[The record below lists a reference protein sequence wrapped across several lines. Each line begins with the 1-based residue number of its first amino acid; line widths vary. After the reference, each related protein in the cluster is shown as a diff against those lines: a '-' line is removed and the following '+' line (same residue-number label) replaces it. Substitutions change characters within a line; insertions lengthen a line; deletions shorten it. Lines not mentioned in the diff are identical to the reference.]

1 MNLRLCFGISA
12 IAVVGVAVAC
22 STSSPGSGFE
32 DNGGGDAALPDDGGG
47 GPDPDAAP
55 IFGGNGDGSTGT
67 CVNLECRQVTCPN
80 GGTTSLSGTVYAPTP
95 TQFGKADPIYNAIV
109 YVPNADLKPFPKGV
123 SCDKCGAVTSG
134 SPIAVALS
142 GSDGKFKITN
152 VPTGDNVPL
161 VFQVGRWRRKVVVP
175 HVAECQDTPLDAES
189 TRLPRDH
196 TEGDI
201 PLMAITTSYYDPT
214 QCIMRKIGVADS
226 EFTAPTGTGR
236 IHLYQ
241 GGGMNLKNATLPQ
254 GNTLWGDATN
264 PSKLK
269 DYDIVALPC
278 LSHPS
283 DMTGRTNIVDY
294 TSSGG
299 RVYIT
304 DLSVDVMSAGPAPW
318 PSVASWT
325 SGFIGTTTGTVDQ
338 TFPKGQALAD
348 WLQAIGATTSK
359 GVIALDEVYS
369 RFTATTQQRWLY
381 NPTNP
386 LIFSYNTPLGADAG
400 DQCGRAIYASF
411 HVATPTSGTFPDSCD
426 TQPLTPQE
434 KVLEF
439 MLFDLAACVQTDG
452 SVPQPP
458 PIK

>member
-1 MNLRLCFGISA
+1 MSVRVWVFLGFAGLLA
-12 IAVVGVAVAC
+12 GVAIAC
-22 STSSPGSGFE
+22 STSKPDSSFDGNNDDGGAPGDGGGPTDDGGPVFT
-32 DNGGGDAALPDDGGG
+32 GGGD
-47 GPDPDAAP
+47 
-55 IFGGNGDGSTGT
+55 GNSPT
-67 CVNLECRQVTCPN
+67 CTNLQCKQVTCPN
-80 GGTTSLSGTVYAPTP
+80 GGTTSVSGTVYAPTP
-95 TQFGKADPIYNAIV
+95 SQFGKADPIYNAIV
-109 YVPNADLKPFPKGV
+109 YIPNADLAPFPKGV
-123 SCDKCGAVTSG
+123 TCDKCGAVTSG

-142 GSDGKFKITN
+142 GSDGKFTLTN
-152 VPTGDNVPL
+152 VPVADDVPF
-161 VFQVGRWRRKVVVP
+161 VIQVGRWRRKVTIP
-175 HVAECQDTPLDAES
+175 HVAKCADTPLDAET

-201 PLMAITTSYYDPT
+201 PLMAITTSFYDPT

-226 EFTAPTGTGR
+226 EFTAPSGTGR

-241 GGGMNLKNATLPQ
+241 GGGMGLKNATLPQ

-278 LSHPS
+278 LSHPT
-283 DMTGRTNIVDY
+283 DMTGRQNVMDY
-294 TSSGG
+294 TNSGG
-299 RVYIT
+299 RAYIT

-325 SGFIGTTTGTVDQ
+325 NGYIGATTGTVDQ
-338 TFPKGQALAD
+338 TFPKGKALAD
-348 WLQAIGATTSK
+348 WLQAIGATTTLGS
-359 GVIALDEVYS
+359 IALDEVYY

-381 NPTNP
+381 DPTNP
-386 LIFSYNTPLGADAG
+386 LIFSFNTPLNVDAG

-411 HVATPTSGTFPDSCD
+411 HVATPMSGTFPDSCG